1 MARPDVI
8 DLGDFPRRQT
18 GQGQSGGFG
27 RLGWLL
33 SALILL
39 GSGGTIARWVIDWAW
54 WQEMGQGDTWQ
65 QILFYAWMPSVL
77 AGLVAL
83 PVLGMLYARG
93 RRGVLTAPKAL
104 LALVGSLILGMVLI
118 DDWMVARFLGS
129 FGVVADGW
137 RDPVFGLPIGFYF
150 FQLPFYEMVLRYL
163 QGLLVV
169 GFIVYWV
176 GSRFELLREGF
187 SRMQAEDGVDLRGLN
202 LGDALSGLPVRVAVA
217 IFFLLLAGRAY
228 LSRYDVLRQDHN
240 FMVGADYVDVNIVL
254 PLLWGLV
261 GACVAGAAL
270 VMARRVGL
278 AVGLVVLVYLA
289 VGAVPKAVN
298 AISVRP
304 NEISLQKPY
313 IARHIEG
320 TRAAFGL
327 AEQLKERDYD
337 AKMTGKFEP
346 AKYQTL
352 LENVRL
358 WDWQAF
364 HDTIS
369 QIQALR
375 TYYVFADT
383 DVDRY
388 RDEKGNLRQV
398 LVSPREL
405 DVQKLPDARSRW
417 INPHFIY
424 THGYG
429 MVMAEANR
437 ITSDGLPHLLMRD
450 APLVSEANA
459 PKVKRPE
466 IYFGEAVHEPV
477 FVRTAQPEFSY
488 PQGNANVQTRYEGKG
503 GIPISGMGMRLAA
516 ALAYADWN
524 VLLTNLLTSESRML
538 IHRKV
543 AERVGRL
550 AEFVAWD
557 ADPYLVVTEQGR
569 QVWMIDG
576 YTVNSMHPYARMAN
590 TRFGRLNYI
599 RNSVKATVDAY
610 DGTTVLYAWDEKDTV
625 LQSYRWIFPKLFRP
639 KTEMPADLRSHTR
652 YPESLFRV
660 QSEIYRTYHM
670 QDPEAFYNREDPWD
684 LARTAEGM
692 DGRTEAAQPTY
703 MMALLPGQS
712 EPEFLLLQTFTPRG
726 KQNLIGLMAARCDGE
741 RLGEIEVLRLSKQEL
756 IYGPMQ
762 VAARINQ
769 DQTISKDLTLWNQH
783 GSKVI
788 KGQMSVL
795 PMGGQFLYVEPI
807 YIQSSNAPMP
817 ELKKVAVGY
826 GNQIGYGNTYAE
838 ALSQLGQD
846 EVKLGEPA
854 TAPGTSAKLEQ
865 PKLGDGR
872 IEKIRE
878 RLKQYRLLMGAGK
891 FVEAARELEAIE
903 AEVKP

>member
-8 DLGDFPRRQT
+8 DLGDFPRRRT
-18 GQGQSGGFG
+18 GQEQGGGFG

-33 SALILL
+33 LALIVL

-54 WQEMGQGDTWQ
+54 WQEMGQGETWQ
-65 QILFYAWMPSVL
+65 QILLYAWMPSVV

-83 PVLGMLYARG
+83 PVFWTLYARG

-118 DDWMVARFLGS
+118 DNWTVVQFYGS
-129 FGVVADGW
+129 SGVVADGW
-137 RDPVFGLPIGFYF
+137 RDPVFGRPIGFYF

-187 SRMQAEDGVDLRGLN
+187 SRMQAEEGVDLRVLN

-217 IFFLLLAGRAY
+217 IFFLLLAARAY

-261 GACVAGAAL
+261 GACVVGAGL
-270 VMARRVGL
+270 VMARRVGW

-313 IARHIEG
+313 IERHIEG

-398 LVSPREL
+398 MVSPREL

-450 APLVSEANA
+450 APLVSEAGA
-459 PKVKRPE
+459 PKVNRPE

-477 FVRTAQPEFSY
+477 FVRTAQAEFSY

-503 GIPISGMGMRLAA
+503 GIPISGLGMRLAA
-516 ALAYADWN
+516 AVAYADWN
-524 VLLTNLLTSESRML
+524 VLLTNLLTNESRML

-543 AERVGRL
+543 TERVDRL

-557 ADPYLVVTEQGR
+557 TDPYLVVTEQGR

-590 TRFGRLNYI
+590 TRFGRLNYM

-610 DGTTVLYAWDEKDTV
+610 DGTTLLYAWDEKDPV
-625 LQSYRWIFPKLFRP
+625 LQSYRRIFPKLFRP
-639 KTEMPADLRSHTR
+639 KTEMPADLRSHAR
-652 YPESLFRV
+652 YPESLFQV
-660 QSEIYRTYHM
+660 QSEIYRIYHM
-670 QDPEAFYNREDPWD
+670 QNPEAFYNREDPWD
-684 LARTAEGM
+684 LARTAEGI
-692 DGRTEAAQPTY
+692 DGRMEAAQPTY
-703 MMALLPGQS
+703 MMALLPGES

-838 ALSQLGQD
+838 ALSQLGEG
-846 EVKLGEPA
+846 EVKLSEPTLEPA
-854 TAPGTSAKLEQ
+854 TGAKIEQ
-865 PKLGDGR
+865 PKPGDGR
-872 IEKIRE
+872 IEKIRQ
-878 RLKQYRLLMGAGK
+878 RLKRYRELMGTGK
-891 FVEAARELEAIE
+891 FVEAARELEAVE